1 MDEIEMAGMDDGV
14 EPLKL
19 RHAWLIWFCCLAI
32 WIGLFVLASVTLK
45 FFANVAFVFYIVA
58 GFYLNKKVLPRLIE
72 WHPVFNT
79 LDNVSMEK
87 LKLFIA
93 WPLTYGLLLSKLSIN
108 KIL

>member
-1 MDEIEMAGMDDGV
+1 MDEIEMAGVMEGV
-14 EPLKL
+14 EPMKL
-19 RHAWLIWFCCLAI
+19 RQAWLIWFGCLVI

-45 FFANVAFVFYIVA
+45 FFTNVAFVFYIVA

-72 WHPVFNT
+72 WHPVLNT

-93 WPLTYGLLLSKLSIN
+93 WPLTYGLLLSKLSVN